1 MTTPGVQAKG
11 NGEWDSIH
19 VFEAN
24 EGGRTTKYKLTST
37 VILQLSGNAMKDLG
51 AMSLAGNL
59 TRQQES
65 DLPAANDAAQVANI
79 GKVGLP
85 VRLVLFTY

>member
-1 MTTPGVQAKG
+1 MQAKG
-11 NGEWDSIH
+11 SGEWDSIH
-19 VFEAN
+19 VFEAT

-37 VILQLSGNAMKDLG
+37 IILQLGGGATRDLS

-65 DLPAANDAAQVANI
+65 DLPAANDAAQIANI
-79 GKVGLP
+79 GKVGFSDESGIMP
-85 VRLVLFTY
+85 VLT